1 MHYGLLGQKLSHS
14 YSPQIHAAL
23 ADYTYEL
30 MQIEPE
36 NLEAFMQEKN
46 FAGINVTIPYKKAVL
61 PYCNALSDQAKRL
74 GAVNTIVKQ
83 PDGTLWGHNTDYFG
97 FQQMVRISGLAVRNK
112 KVLVLGSG
120 GAGVTASAVLQDI
133 GADVV
138 IISRKG
144 ENNYGNL
151 HLHKDASVIVNAT
164 PVGMFPNT
172 GLSPVNLAEFP
183 NLQGVLDLVY
193 NPSKTEF
200 LLQAEKLGL
209 VAQNGLYMLVAQAK
223 ESAEYFSSAKIPNS
237 RIQDVYIALRQK
249 TENIV
254 LIGMPGSGKNT
265 VGTILA
271 DSLNRKFVDT
281 DALIVQRVGISI
293 PAFIKQFGV
302 EAFRQEE
309 SAVIQDISKQTGLVI
324 ATGGGCVT
332 LEENYNPLHQNGK
345 IVWIQR
351 DIASLSVDGRPLSQM
366 GSLADMYE
374 ARKPLYSRFCD
385 IVINNNA
392 TPNVAAQAIA
402 EAYMGENYEI
412 INY

>member
-1 MHYGLLGQKLSHS
+1 MQYGLLGRKLSHS
-14 YSPQIHAAL
+14 YSPQIHTAL
-23 ADYTYEL
+23 AGYTYEL
-30 MQIEPE
+30 FQVEPE
-36 NLEAFMQEKN
+36 DLDAFMQEKN

-61 PYCNALSDQAKRL
+61 PYCSALTEQAKRL

-83 PDGTLWGHNTDYFG
+83 PDGSLWGHNTDYFG
-97 FQQMVRISGLAVRNK
+97 FQQMVQNSGLAVCNK

-120 GAGVTASAVLQDI
+120 GAGITASAVLQDM
-133 GADVV
+133 GANAI
-138 IISRKG
+138 IISREG
-144 ENNYGNL
+144 ENNYQRL
-151 HLHKDASVIVNAT
+151 SLHKDTSVIVNAT
-164 PVGMFPNT
+164 PVGMYPNT
-172 GLSPVNLAEFP
+172 GISPVNLTDFP
-183 NLQGVLDLVY
+183 NLEGVLDLIY
-193 NPSKTEF
+193 NPFKTEL

-223 ESAEYFSSAKIPNS
+223 ESAEYFSGSKIPDS
-237 RIQDVYIALRQK
+237 RIKEIHKALKQQM
-249 TENIV
+249 ENII
-254 LIGMPGSGKNT
+254 LIGMPGSGKTT

-271 DSLNRKFVDT
+271 ESLNRKFVDT

-293 PAFIKQFGV
+293 PSFIKQFGV

-366 GSLADMYE
+366 GNLADMYE

-402 EAYMGENYEI
+402 EAYMGDKYEI
-412 INY
+412 IDY